1 MVSVEQPDDGPIAE
15 PKHVVVIY
23 YIVLFMI
30 EWYYFTNLLRFDCM
44 FMWINT

>member
-1 MVSVEQPDDGPIAE
+1 MVSFEQPDDDQIAG

-30 EWYYFTNLLRFDCM
+30 
-44 FMWINT
+44 